1 MSWFVGI
8 GMYVVLWWIAIF
20 AVLPWG
26 VKPSPE
32 GDPGHAAVRLLANLV
47 QREALVL
54 TYNDLLML
62 IGGLFVCALMLM
74 PLVRHQR
81 SLVAR

>member
-32 GDPGHAAVRLLANLV
+32 GDPGHAAGAPANPRLLLKAAITSV
-47 QREALVL
+47 VAAVL
-54 TYNDLLML
+54 WLIVYWAVTSDL
-62 IGGLFVCALMLM
+62 IDF
-74 PLVRHQR
+74 R
-81 SLVAR
+81 S

>member
-32 GDPGHAAVRLLANLV
+32 GDPGHAAGAPANPRLLRKAAITSV
-47 QREALVL
+47 VAAVL
-54 TYNDLLML
+54 WLIIYWAVTSDL
-62 IGGLFVCALMLM
+62 IDF
-74 PLVRHQR
+74 R
-81 SLVAR
+81 S